1 MRATKEIQAKLHH
14 DDETDNTSGN
24 ASLMDIVDA
33 RLSRRNLMRV
43 SLGTAG
49 SAVLGALPLAACGG
63 GGGGSVPRTP
73 IALATGFAAVARST
87 SDAVTVPAGYTATV
101 LYAMGDPL
109 SSATPDFRN
118 DGTDTGFDNRAG
130 DSATRSTTAA

>member
-1 MRATKEIQAKLHH
+1 MRAPKEIQATPHH
-14 DDETDNTSGN
+14 DEEDHNTSGN

-63 GGGGSVPRTP
+63 GGSSAPLRNP
-73 IALATGFAAVARST
+73 IALAAGFSAVARNT
-87 SDAVTVPAGYTATV
+87 NDVVTVPAGYTATV